1 MATGDPAHV
10 PAGIY
15 AKAALESL
23 GQWAA
28 IAPRLARAEN
38 LRAALLLV
46 ERGEAPLGI
55 VYRTDAHVTAGVK
68 LLGSFPPGSHPPITY
83 PFAVTHRAAG
93 RAEARALLAY
103 LAGPGAAGTW
113 RRFGFTAAAP

>member
-1 MATGDPAHV
+1 M

-15 AKAALESL
+15 ARAALESL

-38 LRAALLLV
+38 VRAALLLV

-55 VYRTDAHVTAGVK
+55 VYRTDAQATAGVK
-68 LLGSFPPGSHPPITY
+68 LLGSFPPGSYPPITY

-93 RAEARALLAY
+93 RAAAPALLAF

-113 RRFGFTAAAP
+113 RRFGFTTAAP